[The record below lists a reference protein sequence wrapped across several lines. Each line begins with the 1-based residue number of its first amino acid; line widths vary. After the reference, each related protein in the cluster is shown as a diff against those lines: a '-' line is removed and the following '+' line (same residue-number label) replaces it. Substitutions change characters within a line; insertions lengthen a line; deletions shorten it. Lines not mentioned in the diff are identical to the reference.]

1 MMAGGHCE
9 AGPISLSDPSP
20 HDPASPKGDGQPD
33 ENDAGKKDDDHN
45 PAMLIRR
52 WRTVV
57 HGALLLVRLN
67 QIFLTPLEGTASLC
81 YSAGI
86 MEDEKLTGK
95 ENDDDEPKAGD
106 EAPSMMMGV
115 QPIEAIM
122 TEHGLKNH
130 DVVQMNRGGLTHK
143 NVAKARKGRKLTPKI
158 KVRVTEAL
166 NAVLKQR
173 GIEKQF
179 VPKDLFNY

>member
-1 MMAGGHCE
+1 MV
-9 AGPISLSDPSP
+9 
-20 HDPASPKGDGQPD
+20 D
-33 ENDAGKKDDDHN
+33 E
-45 PAMLIRR
+45 
-52 WRTVV
+52 
-57 HGALLLVRLN
+57 
-67 QIFLTPLEGTASLC
+67 E
-81 YSAGI
+81 
-86 MEDEKLTGK
+86 LTGK
-95 ENDDDEPKAGD
+95 KNDDDEPEGKDASVP
-106 EAPSMMMGV
+106 AHNMGV

-143 NVAKARKGRKLTPKI
+143 NVSKARKGRKLTPEI